1 MTTRE
6 AHSSWPSPSYITG
19 LWPGN
24 MPSAL
29 THTPGSSSQTFSQWT
44 TTLLFFKQKW
54 MVGLTRKHFRC
65 FDNIWETISKH
76 TEGHIIQGYGMA
88 AMDGDSLGISGP
100 KEQSAPGFCWEL
112 ALPQLREVV
121 LSCIVGQYLAGTWG
135 AYQALAVG
143 GSGEIKPAWPLPFKQ
158 LVGGVAGQW
167 NVLMSQ
173 VRQQDRLSLS
183 FKTSETAC
191 EGLGPQRLSFWLL
204 NVLVCKG
211 HRLSQTFEMLFC
223 TKGAQLRSHG
233 VLIFIFRQS
242 GLGWPKLT
250 V

>member
-1 MTTRE
+1 MTTRD

-54 MVGLTRKHFRC
+54 MVGLTLKHFRC

-143 GSGEIKPAWPLPFKQ
+143 VQERSNQPGPCPLSSWWVEWQVSEMSSWVRSGSKTDCLFPL
-158 LVGGVAGQW
+158 
-167 NVLMSQ
+167 
-173 VRQQDRLSLS
+173 R
-183 FKTSETAC
+183 
-191 EGLGPQRLSFWLL
+191 PQRQPVRDWDR
-204 NVLVCKG
+204 KG
-211 HRLSQTFEMLFC
+211 YRSDFSMSLFAKV
-223 TKGAQLRSHG
+223 TD
-233 VLIFIFRQS
+233 
-242 GLGWPKLT
+242 
-250 V
+250 